1 METITVA
8 ASRINTTSSS
18 SEMALL
24 IGAVLVVA
32 VVVWMVLSG
41 MKRNR
46 QQPRA

>member
-8 ASRINTTSSS
+8 ASRINSTSSS
-18 SEMALL
+18 PEMALL

-32 VVVWMVLSG
+32 AVLWMVLSG
-41 MKRNR
+41 VKRNR

>member
-8 ASRINTTSSS
+8 ASRISTTSSS
-18 SEMALL
+18 PEMALL

-32 VVVWMVLSG
+32 AVLWMVLSG
-41 MKRNR
+41 VKRNR

>member
-8 ASRINTTSSS
+8 ASRIDTTTSS

-32 VVVWMVLSG
+32 TVVWMVLSG
-41 MKRNR
+41 VKRHR